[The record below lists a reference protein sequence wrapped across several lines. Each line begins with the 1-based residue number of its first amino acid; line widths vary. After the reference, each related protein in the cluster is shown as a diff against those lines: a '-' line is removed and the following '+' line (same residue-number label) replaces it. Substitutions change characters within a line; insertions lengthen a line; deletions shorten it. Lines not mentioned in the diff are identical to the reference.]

1 MSTQPPSAP
10 SAPADEAILV
20 RGFRLVLIASALFIA
35 GCSAFFSVRGLGLL
49 FVGSEIEVM
58 IMASSLEI
66 GKLVAASFLYRYWDR
81 INRTLRFYL
90 TVAVVALVAITSL
103 GNYGYLARAYE
114 KTTTNIARAEN
125 EIAALEKEIA
135 QTQTQIAESRGKNQ
149 RVTTTTREDVTK
161 AQARL
166 AQATEALGQSLA
178 RLQQQRQNLAERRT
192 LEVGSPAQ
200 RAAQRADVLAKSIAA
215 EEAANIKAL
224 AAEEN
229 TIAGLNER
237 LRGLD
242 QAVDAYVKQGSKTV
256 FIFERDGVR
265 LGQQLREEQRPE
277 RESIR
282 AEITA
287 ATARMERL
295 RTASEARVERLRAE
309 QGRLSEAS
317 TKELTQLRGAFDADL
332 ARIDAEEKAVRKSG
346 GEQVAALERQ
356 LAVLQEQSQGKV
368 TLTDTELG
376 DLYRQVRERQ
386 AQINGLRDQIA
397 GSDIGSYRFV
407 ARAFEAE
414 ADDVVKWLMLALVA
428 VFDPL
433 AVTLV
438 IAFNMA
444 VQGRRPRPAPGGP
457 DADDGDET
465 PGPRPARRG
474 AWSAGELTVVGI
486 LIGAVILL
494 VVWALASDAAPR
506 PARVGGATM
515 LSVPAD
521 SFAVVTLRPD
531 EFPQKSGQG
540 LPQWL
545 ESAGGK
551 GLGLAVGEL
560 LRHGLD
566 PRADL
571 YAFAKFPARQAADT
585 STQNPVILCGAVLRV
600 TDPVA
605 AEAGLSRIADQ
616 MNGLLRNDGPSKLTR
631 NRSMIRHGEGRYM
644 DPEGGFFTFGL
655 TNQTAIILLE
665 FDGNPRSPCVEE
677 EIRRCLSR
685 PEARVVAA
693 GDAAV
698 RLPAQALGQAG
709 ALTVWLDSA
718 RLFGRLPMGEAS
730 RNRYE
735 KLRPTLDFELLLS
748 LRPAGRDGL
757 TLDARYAY
765 QAERFADGKARDLPV
780 LVAEKAP
787 ANPDFG
793 WKLINRSLD
802 TLDFDAMI
810 DRMRE
815 ALGDDRTAG
824 APLVHVEKSVVNA
837 QQARFT
843 MRAKFDAKAGPPLVA
858 AWQRLAR

>member
-1 MSTQPPSAP
+1 MSTPSPSAP
-10 SAPADEAILV
+10 SPSPDEAVLV

-49 FVGSEIEVM
+49 FVGSEVEVM

-90 TVAVVALVAITSL
+90 TTAVVALVAITSL

-114 KTTTNIARAEN
+114 KTATNIARAET
-125 EIAALEKEIA
+125 EIAALEKEIS
-135 QTQTQIAESRGKNQ
+135 QTQTQIADSRGKNQ
-149 RVTTTTREDVTK
+149 RVTTTSREDVTK

-166 AQATEALGQSLA
+166 AQATESLSQSLA
-178 RLQQQRQNLAERRT
+178 RLQQQRQSLADRRT

-215 EEAANIKAL
+215 EEAANLKAV

-229 TIAGLNER
+229 TVAGLNER

-242 QAVDAYVKQGSKTV
+242 QAVEAYTKQGSTTV

-265 LGQQLREEQRPE
+265 LGQQLREEQKPE
-277 RESIR
+277 REAIR
-282 AEITA
+282 AELA
-287 ATARMERL
+287 AAKARMERL
-295 RTASEARVERLRAE
+295 RAASEARVERLRAE
-309 QGRLSEAS
+309 QARLSEAS
-317 TKELTQLRGAFDADL
+317 SKELTQLRGSFDADL
-332 ARIDAEEKAVRKSG
+332 ARIDAEEKALRKSG

-386 AQINGLRDQIA
+386 ERINGLRDQIA

-444 VQGRRPRPAPGGP
+444 VQGRRPATAGGP
-457 DADDGDET
+457 SLENAGGDER
-465 PGPRPARRG
+465 GPRPARGG
-474 AWSAGELTVVGI
+474 AWSPRELTVVAI
-486 LIGAVILL
+486 LIGAIVLL
-494 VVWALASDAAPR
+494 VVWALASGDAPR
-506 PARVGGATM
+506 PARATGGAS

-521 SFAVVTLRPD
+521 SFAVVTVRPE
-531 EFPQKSGQG
+531 EFPGKSGQG

-551 GLGLAVGEL
+551 GLGLAVNEL

-571 YAFAKFPARQAADT
+571 HAFAKFPAERAAGT

-605 AEAGLSRIADQ
+605 AEAALSRVADQ
-616 MNGLLRNDGPSKLTR
+616 MNHLLRNDGASKLTR

-655 TNQTAIILLE
+655 TNQTAVILLE
-665 FDGNPRSPCVEE
+665 FDGDPRSPCVEQ
-677 EIRRCLSR
+677 EIRRCLTR
-685 PEARVVAA
+685 PEARAAVA
-693 GDAAV
+693 GEAAV
-698 RLPAQALGQAG
+698 RLPAQATNQPG
-709 ALTVWLDSA
+709 ALSVWLDSA

-748 LRPAGRDGL
+748 LRPEGRDGL

-765 QAERFADGKARDLPV
+765 QAERFADGKVRDLAV
-780 LVAEKAP
+780 RVAEKAP
-787 ANPDFG
+787 AQPDFG

-802 TLDFDAMI
+802 TLDFDSLI
-810 DRMRE
+810 ERMRE

-824 APLVHVEKSVVNA
+824 APVVHVEKSVINA

-843 MRAKFDAKAGPPLVA
+843 MQAKFDAKAGPPLVA
-858 AWQRLAR
+858 AWQRLAN